1 RAALVRGQPDP
12 RHPGRDHPRA
22 GRAGQPRQPGG
33 RCDREIRRAH
43 AGRPRSGGPVMTP
56 APGAIPLDRVER
68 AVTDIAAGG
77 AVVVVDDA
85 DRENEGDIVF
95 AASKATPELMAFT
108 IRYARGLIC
117 APMLGEDLD
126 RLQLPPM
133 TSDNQEHMGTAF
145 TISVDARDGIT
156 TGISAADRART
167 VRVLVDSAT
176 EPYEIVRPGHIF
188 PLRYTEGGVLR
199 RPGHTEAAV
208 DLARLAGLTPAG
220 VVAEIFNDDG
230 TMARL
235 PELRAFADRH
245 GLAMITI
252 AQLIEF
258 RRHSERMVR
267 RVVETRLPNAH
278 GEWRA
283 LGYQDSVDG
292 IEHIALAL
300 GDLGDGQDVLA
311 RVHSECLTGDVL
323 GSRRCDCGAQ
333 LDAAMAAVAAE
344 GRGVVCYLRGHEGR
358 GIGLLSKLRAYLL
371 QAGGADTVDAT
382 LELGLPADARDYS
395 IGAQILADLG
405 VRSVR
410 LLTNNPAKVAGL
422 AACGI
427 EVTGMVPLS
436 VEPTRENMRYLTASG
451 TASATGST
459 GCRHRTATATPASR
473 RRGERHRPADRHHG
487 GRGRADPGHRGDPL
501 ARGDHRQ
508 PGPPGLRGGPGLRY
522 CRAAGGAGGWRGG
535 AAGGGGRT
543 RHRVR
548 RRRLPR
554 RGDPRRHAALR
565 VRLRRGDGRADQGR
579 PGRQNPGRQR
589 GADL

>member
-1 RAALVRGQPDP
+1 
-12 RHPGRDHPRA
+12 
-22 GRAGQPRQPGG
+22 
-33 RCDREIRRAH
+33 
-43 AGRPRSGGPVMTP
+43 M
-56 APGAIPLDRVER
+56 
-68 AVTDIAAGG
+68 
-77 AVVVVDDA
+77 
-85 DRENEGDIVF
+85 
-95 AASKATPELMAFT
+95 
-108 IRYARGLIC
+108 
-117 APMLGEDLD
+117 
-126 RLQLPPM
+126 
-133 TSDNQEHMGTAF
+133 
-145 TISVDARDGIT
+145 
-156 TGISAADRART
+156 
-167 VRVLVDSAT
+167 RVLVDSAT

-188 PLRYTEGGVLR
+188 PLRYAEGGVLR
-199 RPGHTEAAV
+199 RAGHTEAAV

-252 AQLIEF
+252 AQLIEY

-292 IEHIALAL
+292 TEHIALVL

-371 QAGGADTVDAT
+371 QDGGADTVDAN

-427 EVTGMVPLS
+427 EVTGMVPLP
-436 VEPTRENMRYLTASG
+436 VEPTRENLRYLTAKRDRLGHQIDGLSGPERRRPRQPRGRPRGGPVSG
-451 TASATGST
+451 TG
-459 GCRHRTATATPASR
+459 
-473 RRGERHRPADRHHG
+473 RPAGTTVDAAG
-487 GRGRADPGHRGDPL
+487 LTPGHRGDPL

-508 PGPPGLRGGPGLRY
+508 PGPPGRCGGPGLRDR
-522 CRAAGGAGGWRGG
+522 RAAGGAGGRRGG
-535 AAGGGGRT
+535 TAGGGGRT
-543 RHRVR
+543 RRRAR

-579 PGRQNPGRQR
+579 ARRQNPGRQR